1 MCDFF
6 NLYLSDRVQSVRYA
20 GYTSEPLQVTS
31 GVPEGSVIGPL
42 LFVIFINDLLTSLPA
57 NTVMAYADDVTL
69 VAYGQSEAEAAGALQ
84 VLLNCVNEWST
95 RNALFV
101 NTNKSKWMLMSSVL
115 KHSAASTATTD
126 TCQRTTLKFSTVPLE
141 RVDTVRLLG
150 VQHTDTSSWNA
161 HISTVCKKINC
172 MLGAIRRAGRCA
184 NANVRHR
191 LFSVF
196 VMPRLLYCLPVWGNC
211 NETSSHM
218 VNNTLKRALRTITG
232 DSSANFSKPF
242 YNSYGLLPFRLQ
254 LQLSNVRLVHRLL
267 HSGSLCT
274 QDNKCALYLHSGR
287 STCSCSSYKLNLVKV
302 KKSTNTLC
310 FPVGAAKHWNKL
322 PFNVSSI
329 MSFNHFQT
337 AVVNFIL
344 NALM

>member
-1 MCDFF
+1 MCDLF

-20 GYTSEPLQVTS
+20 GYTSEPLQVTP

-42 LFVIFINDLLTSLPA
+42 LFVIYINDLLTSLPA

-95 RNALFV
+95 RNALLV
-101 NTNKSKWMLMSSVL
+101 NTHKSKWMLISPVL
-115 KHSAASTATTD
+115 KRSAASTATTY
-126 TCQRTTLKFSTVPLE
+126 TCQRNTLKFSTMPLE

-150 VQHTDTSSWNA
+150 VQHTDTLSWNA
-161 HISTVCKKINC
+161 HISTVCKKVNC
-172 MLGAIRRAGRCA
+172 MLGAIRRADRCA

-196 VMPRLLYCLPVWGNC
+196 VMPRLLYCLPVWENC
-211 NETSSHM
+211 DETSSHM
-218 VNNTLKRALRTITG
+218 VTNTLKRALRTITG
-232 DSSANFSKPF
+232 NSFAKFSKPF

-254 LQLSNVRLVHRLL
+254 FSNVRLVHRLL
-267 HSGSLCT
+267 HCGSLCT
-274 QDNKCALYLHSGR
+274 QDNKFALCLLSGR
-287 STCSCSSYKLNLVKV
+287 STRSCSSCKLKLVKV
-302 KKSTNTLC
+302 KKSANALC
-310 FPVGAAKHWNKL
+310 FSVGAAKHWNKL

-329 MSFNHFQT
+329 MSFNRFQT